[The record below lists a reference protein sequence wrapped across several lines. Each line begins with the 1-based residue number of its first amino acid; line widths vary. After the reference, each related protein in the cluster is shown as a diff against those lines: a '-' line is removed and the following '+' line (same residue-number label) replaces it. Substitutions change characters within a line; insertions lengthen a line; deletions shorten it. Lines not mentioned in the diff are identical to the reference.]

1 MDSLIGKTLKNR
13 YKVVESLGRGGMA
26 DVYKVWD
33 EERAVYLAMKLLRQD
48 LAQDPIFLRR
58 FQREAKAL
66 ASLQHPNIVRFYGL
80 ERDDLLAFL
89 LMEYVDGV
97 SLQAEILRS
106 EGKPLPMEHIQEV
119 MEAVCSALHYA
130 HHQGLVHCDIKPGN
144 ILIDKHG
151 HIYLTDFGIARG
163 MDAATSTMVGV
174 GTPAYMAPELIR
186 GEDPTPQ
193 TDIYAL
199 GIVLYEMLTGGERPF
214 TGERATITG
223 TTAEKVRWEHLM
235 LDPIPISS
243 GMSKSLLSIQSV
255 IACCLNKDSDKRYK
269 DVYEIKNAVEAI
281 IKNGVINGQDVLGE
295 EIKNNQFARSG
306 PGNNTENPKEMV
318 SEKKFLYKPTKIK
331 FFPDIV
337 ALSLGYIV
345 YWVLLF
351 MSFLFDYGFYSNLL
365 MFSLCIVC
373 IFIIRFFRN
382 DKGNIKIRELI
393 IPFLLWYL
401 LYLIYA
407 YMYGSIL
414 LISAI
419 SGVIGGWITAM
430 MLNRY
435 IQMEKKYQMILILG
449 WSVAILFL
457 TLVEFGFEI
466 NWSII
471 GSVVLGLLIAYVVN
485 RTVKIPLNSFPIIS
499 GGWTLAGI
507 ITVYFS
513 KFGSSQLIFG
523 ACLGAFIG
531 SYLTLY
537 GLFAKNKLLH
547 EKSD

>member
-1 MDSLIGKTLKNR
+1 MTDLVGKILKKR

-33 EERAVYLAMKLLRQD
+33 EERAVYLAMKVLRQD

-66 ASLQHPNIVRFYGL
+66 AGLQHPHIVRFYGL

-97 SLQAEILRS
+97 SLQGEILRS
-106 EGKPLPMEHIQEV
+106 EGKPLPMERIQDV
-119 MEAVCSALHYA
+119 MQAVCSALHYA

-151 HIYLTDFGIARG
+151 QIYLTDFGIARG
-163 MDAATSTMVGV
+163 MDAATSTMVGI
-174 GTPAYMAPELIR
+174 GTPAYMAPELIK
-186 GEDPTPQ
+186 GQDPTPQ

-235 LDPIPISS
+235 LEPIPISS

-331 FFPDIV
+331 FFPDTV

-345 YWVLLF
+345 YWVMLF

-365 MFSLCIVC
+365 VFSLCIVC
-373 IFIIRFFRN
+373 IFIVRFFRN
-382 DKGNIKIRELI
+382 EKRNTNIKELI

-401 LYLIYA
+401 LYLISVYIFDS
-407 YMYGSIL
+407 YL
-414 LISAI
+414 LSLAA
-419 SGVIGGWITAM
+419 SGAIGGWITGM
-430 MLNRY
+430 MLNRFTKVE
-435 IQMEKKYQMILILG
+435 MKYQVVLILG
-449 WSVAILFL
+449 WTVSVIFWFIGLAMLWIHGLINGLSIAYTINRTTKIPFKLFL
-457 TLVEFGFEI
+457 
-466 NWSII
+466 II
-471 GSVVLGLLIAYVVN
+471 VGA
-485 RTVKIPLNSFPIIS
+485 
-499 GGWTLAGI
+499 WTLAGT
-507 ITVYFS
+507 ITSYFS
-513 KFGSSQLIFG
+513 YFGGSQLVFG
-523 ACLGAFIG
+523 VCLGGVMG
-531 SYLTLY
+531 SYITLY
-537 GLFAKNKLLH
+537 GLFKMKNQLLS
-547 EKSD
+547 EKSEK